1 MRLSSSGP
9 GAARSRGTSL
19 AGATIGQAVEV
30 QGNRGVIRFSGP
42 TEFASGRWFGVELDQ
57 PQGKNDG
64 SVKGKRYFECA
75 PMHGVFVRSSQ
86 VKVLGGADSGESEVS
101 RTRATIH
108 GAEIQADESRLRPPS
123 GIAAGGSEALRAAR
137 RATVQPGRIIPPSS
151 LLASGSSSIAPP
163 SGTSRLGGVQSR
175 RLSEAQ
181 SSGRRT
187 TLSGMP
193 SPGPLSDTRS
203 PLQAQASDAKT
214 PSQSDSPQ
222 EQPETAVSGS
232 ETPVKQPPSEM
243 RTPIRAALNMDEPAS
258 LEVDTPTAAEATVPQ
273 KKYEELRVKF
283 RFLEQKR
290 SEDRQRLQE
299 ADALRSEAEQ
309 ALRVREKL
317 ANKVA
322 AQQNEIRGLKQQ
334 LKSAEAARDESEA
347 RYTETLEAMEMLA
360 VDKEMAEERAE
371 ALAQE
376 ATQSASADTD
386 ANDAELLRQNERLK
400 EALVRL
406 RDVSAEREAQQ
417 NQRDADVAAAHRAE
431 VQALEAQVEDLKEQ
445 LDDALSAEEVVSS
458 LTDRNMELS
467 AKVEELQGAVESL
480 EALCEVNNE
489 MEETRAEEA
498 QSIRAELERMSAV
511 AAARAQRISALEEA
525 IADHEYSAVQFR
537 DLVAA
542 LQADVARLRERE
554 QTQASEAADAALQAQ
569 EALSRNLQLRSSA
582 LRSRAAA
589 VDLELRKLDAEQAA
603 ARLEMT
609 EPFLPAHFG
618 TDADAISTVLAFRR
632 VAAKADI
639 VCRQLEQDTDVIS
652 DDFVAAA
659 AVRALL
665 AQLSG
670 DALLVAASMRVSD
683 SAKFVRMAALLPDAQ
698 AVERRLTGL
707 VDLVRSEEFRAT
719 DTLGEV
725 RRLAGQMRALAD
737 AHVPAEMPAVASQR
751 LANTASYV
759 AFAADEL
766 VANAAFAEQLLSSG
780 SPLVLP
786 LSSLAERCRAAKSP
800 AVKLLRRTGDMLS
813 VGLELKDNQALE
825 LAAPLMQAYSELRE
839 FCTRV
844 RTIVK
849 DSTDPESQND
859 PARLPQD
866 LSALAY
872 DVFGAA
878 DAAPLDV
885 ALNAAQR
892 LACDLSALLTC
903 VSDDLN
909 VQKADPIETPWSVR
923 ASQFKAS
930 LVQNADV
937 EKRTG
942 QLNEEIVSLARELKL
957 RDQTIQ
963 ELGVKSEMLEKRSES
978 MRRQA
983 EQISELRKLL
993 DETRAKERTYEEAL
1007 ESLQVEME
1015 AVESEC
1021 RKLRQAEASNK
1032 QAAQHVFG
1040 SALGSGGIPV
1050 SPDLLGL
1057 RNKIATL
1064 QSSVAYLRK
1073 ENAHLRAK
1081 YMFKDQQQ
1089 LPPLRSAAVPSEV
1102 SEAVREAKV
1111 VVKEACRLAAMPRLV
1126 RIAPQEPMKTGW
1138 QPMSSRPQFELYRQ
1152 QTLAQSLK
1160 QRVESVQERLRAIP
1174 RLSMMVSGT

>member
-1 MRLSSSGP
+1 MRLSSSGL
-9 GAARSRGTSL
+9 GAARGRGTSL

-30 QGNRGVIRFSGP
+30 QGSRGVVRFSGP
-42 TEFASGRWFGVELDQ
+42 TEFASGRWFGIELDQ

-64 SVKGKRYFECA
+64 SVNGKRYFECA

-86 VKVLGGADSGESEVS
+86 VKVLGGADSEEPGGAS
-101 RTRATIH
+101 RSRATIH
-108 GAEIQADESRLRPPS
+108 GAEIQTDESRLRPPS
-123 GIAAGGSEALRAAR
+123 GIAAGGPDALRAAR
-137 RATVQPGRIIPPSS
+137 RATVQPGRIAPPSS
-151 LLASGSSSIAPP
+151 LLAPGSSSIAPP
-163 SGTSRLGGVQSR
+163 PGTTSRLGGVQSR

-181 SSGRRT
+181 NFGRRT
-187 TLSGMP
+187 TLSDAP

-203 PLQAQASDAKT
+203 QVQAPASDAE
-214 PSQSDSPQ
+214 SPNRPEPQQ
-222 EQPETAVSGS
+222 EQSAAAVAAS
-232 ETPVKQPPSEM
+232 ETPAKQPPSEM
-243 RTPIRAALNMDEPAS
+243 RTPIRATLNMEEPAA
-258 LEVDTPTAAEATVPQ
+258 LEVDTPTASEPTVPQ

-322 AQQNEIRGLKQQ
+322 AQQNEIRTLKQQ
-334 LKSAEAARDESEA
+334 LKTVEAARDESEA

-376 ATQSASADTD
+376 ATQGTSADTD
-386 ANDAELLRQNERLK
+386 TNDAELIRQNERLK

-417 NQRDADVAAAHRAE
+417 NQRDADTAAAHRSE

-445 LDDALSAEEVVSS
+445 LDDALSAEEVVAS

-511 AAARAQRISALEEA
+511 AAARARRISALEEA

-589 VDLELRKLDAEQAA
+589 VDLELRRLDADQAA

-670 DALLVAASMRVSD
+670 DALLVAASMRASD

-707 VDLVRSEEFRAT
+707 VDLVRSEEFRAA

-737 AHVPAEMPAVASQR
+737 AHVPAKMPAVASQR
-751 LANTASYV
+751 LANIASYV

-766 VANAAFAEQLLSSG
+766 VANAAFAEQLLASG
-780 SPLVLP
+780 SQLALP

-813 VGLELKDNQALE
+813 AGLELEDSQALD
-825 LAAPLMQAYSELRE
+825 LAAPLAQTCSELRE
-839 FCTRV
+839 FCTRA
-844 RTIVK
+844 RTVVK
-849 DSTDPESQND
+849 DSTDSESQND

-866 LSALAY
+866 LSAIAY

-892 LACDLSALLTC
+892 LTHDLSALLTC
-903 VSDDLN
+903 VSGDLN
-909 VQKADPIETPWSVR
+909 MQKAEPIEAPWSVR
-923 ASQFKAS
+923 ATQFKAS

-1007 ESLQVEME
+1007 ESLQAEME

-1021 RKLRQAEASNK
+1021 RKLRQAEASSK

-1050 SPDLLGL
+1050 PPDLLGL

-1081 YMFKDQQQ
+1081 YMYQLQ

-1126 RIAPQEPMKTGW
+1126 RIAPQEPVKTGW